1 MNEQEHCDYL
11 IKLYFE
17 KVEDM
22 QLAIEC
28 ALLCVST
35 ILNEIQVLSYVSDQ
49 ITYWKEVYK
58 LLKNEFR
65 TITENS

>member
-1 MNEQEHCDYL
+1 MNEFQHAQYL
-11 IKLYFE
+11 INIYFQ

-35 ILNEIQVLSYVSDQ
+35 ILNEIQVLSYVSEQ

-58 LLKNEFR
+58 ILKDEFR
-65 TITENS
+65 TYTQNS